1 MSSLTAHGLFCHLCL
16 LTLNSPLTSYPKMH
30 GQRSLG
36 KFPEPDLCT
45 ELAGLYKERL
55 YLSSLSECLSL
66 SHTHT
71 HTHTHT
77 HSLSLTPL
85 HFPQLHSF
93 LLLLPQETGLEGKI
107 RQDRCL
113 VHSHLPVLKSSTLS
127 GRKKRGE
134 KKPRQPALQT
144 GSGLVYTQNLS
155 RGKKNNFPRA
165 NKLRKNTESACTPK
179 IFDFQ
184 DWHGGPVGTASS
196 VIYTMKTNTLTLQTR
211 CVVSSC

>member
-45 ELAGLYKERL
+45 ELAGLYKERVFL
-55 YLSSLSECLSL
+55 FSLSVCLSLSLSL

-77 HSLSLTPL
+77 HSLTPL

-93 LLLLPQETGLEGKI
+93 LLLLPQEIGLEGKI

-113 VHSHLPVLKSSTLS
+113 VHSHRPVLKSSTLS
-127 GRKKRGE
+127 GRKKTGE

-144 GSGLVYTQNLS
+144 GSGLVYTQNL
-155 RGKKNNFPRA
+155 
-165 NKLRKNTESACTPK
+165 
-179 IFDFQ
+179 
-184 DWHGGPVGTASS
+184 
-196 VIYTMKTNTLTLQTR
+196 
-211 CVVSSC
+211 